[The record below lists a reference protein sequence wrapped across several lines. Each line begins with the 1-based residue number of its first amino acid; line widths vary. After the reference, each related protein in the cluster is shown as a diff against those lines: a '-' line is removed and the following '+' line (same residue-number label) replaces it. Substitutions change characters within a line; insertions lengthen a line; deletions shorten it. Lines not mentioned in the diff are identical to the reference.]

1 MAVDIKTLRIGSHV
15 EYKGKRVRVALVR
28 EDGCIC
34 EYKGNG
40 QDVIVGLGIE
50 KKPIPITPALLE
62 ELGFVGNA
70 SKQNAVYGWEK
81 RDEDIYIAFDRIT
94 EQRWRVIMYDNVVN
108 NGNTLC
114 RYLHEAEAF
123 LSLHGVELIKE
134 GYGIQR
140 PQGIQRKV

>member
-1 MAVDIKTLRIGSHV
+1 MIDIKTLHIGSHV
-15 EYKGKRVRVALVR
+15 LVNGQRERVRGID
-28 EDGCIC
+28 EDNGLFIRFPA
-34 EYKGNG
+34 EYVNASE
-40 QDVIVGLGIE
+40 VE
-50 KKPIPITPALLE
+50 PIAITAELLT

-81 RDEDIYIAFDRIT
+81 RDEYIYIAFDRIT

-134 GYGIQR
+134 
-140 PQGIQRKV
+140 

>member
-1 MAVDIKTLRIGSHV
+1 MAVNVKQLRIGSHILV
-15 EYKGKRVRVALVR
+15 DGKRERVRGLD
-28 EDGCIC
+28 ED
-34 EYKGNG
+34 NG
-40 QDVIVGLGIE
+40 VIVRFPAE
-50 KKPIPITPALLE
+50 YVNASEVEPIAITAELLE

-108 NGNTLC
+108 NGDTLC

-123 LSLHGVELIKE
+123 LALHGVELIKE
-134 GYGIQR
+134 RQ
-140 PQGIQRKV
+140 